1 MKEHLNIPSP
11 VSEISTNWT
20 REHGVK
26 IFLKRDDLIHPI
38 ISGNKWRKLSGI
50 LANQDSSN
58 YESITT
64 FGGAYSNHLLAV
76 AAVCS
81 ILKIKCKAIVRGEP
95 PRELNPVLKMCKMYG
110 MNLGFISRDK
120 YSNIKRKVGVFKRS
134 LFIPEGGACI
144 DGTVGCSEILKEDNL
159 SNIDQIF
166 VPCGTGTTLAG
177 MANYLDSKNSKTLL
191 SGIQVLKGEGYIAN
205 EIIDQ
210 YGILGVNVY
219 DQFHLG
225 GYAKTNDKLVAFI
238 QDFMKQTG
246 VVLDPIYN
254 GKMMFAINK
263 LLEKGRIER
272 GQNILAIHTGGITGW
287 FGKFNNITV

>member
-50 LANQDSSN
+50 LANHDSSN

-110 MNLGFISRDK
+110 MNLEFISRDK

-254 GKMMFAINK
+254 GKMMFAIKK

>member
-95 PRELNPVLKMCKMYG
+95 PRELNSVLKMCKMFG
-110 MNLGFISRDK
+110 MNLEFISRNK
-120 YSNIKRKVGVFKRS
+120 YSNIKRKVGVFERS

-177 MANYLDSKNSKTLL
+177 MANYLDSKNIKTLL
-191 SGIQVLKGEGYIAN
+191 NGIQVLKGEGYIAN

-225 GYAKTNDKLVAFI
+225 GYAKTNGKLIAFI

-254 GKMMFAINK
+254 GKMMFAIKK

-272 GQNILAIHTGGITGW
+272 GQNILAIHTGGMTGW

>member
-20 REHGVK
+20 REYGVK

-50 LANQDSSN
+50 LANHDSSN

-110 MNLGFISRDK
+110 MKLEFISRDK
-120 YSNIKRKVGVFKRS
+120 YSNIKRKVGVFERS
-134 LFIPEGGACI
+134 LVIPEGGACL
-144 DGTVGCSEILKEDNL
+144 DGTIGCSEILKEYNL
-159 SNIDQIF
+159 SNVDQIF

-177 MANYLDSKNSKTLL
+177 MANYLDSKNIKTLL
-191 SGIQVLKGEGYIAN
+191 NGIQVLKGEGYIAN

-225 GYAKTNDKLVAFI
+225 GYAKTNGKLIAFI

-254 GKMMFAINK
+254 GKMMFAIKK
-263 LLEKGRIER
+263 LLEKGCIDR
-272 GQNILAIHTGGITGW
+272 GQNILAIHTGGMTGW
-287 FGKFNNITV
+287 FGKFNKITV